1 MFIPLLQAVDKGS
14 SSSGAS
20 LGQLHYIT
28 DFIETLGFQLTLN
41 TVLVIVVLLFTA
53 KGVVKFFEQF
63 FQTKVQQYFI
73 TQVQFKL
80 LQNLREVSY
89 AGFLKLDAGKIQNT
103 IIAEVYRMSQAIKNY
118 LKAGQSLFILCT
130 YMTLAFLAN
139 YQFALLVVVSAGVT
153 NIFYKN
159 IYKNLKTASVTISRK
174 GHDIN
179 AYLIEAVHHFKYLK
193 STNYFG
199 KFSKKLKRIIRETEG
214 LRKKTGYYNAL
225 TTGLREPMVVLIVVF
240 VIYMQVNLMGGNLSS
255 IILSLLLFYRGL
267 NFLMIIQSEWQNFIQ
282 NTGALVTA
290 TSVSEEM
297 EAMKEAAGSEEFT
310 ALKEEIVLDN
320 VNFCYEAKVVLQK
333 VNMRIP
339 KNHTIALTGTS
350 GSGKTTLANV
360 IAGLVHPSSGRVIV
374 DGQPLS
380 GYELNSYRSKIGY
393 ISQESVIFNDT
404 IFNNITFWSDPTPEN
419 IERFW
424 EVVNLAS
431 LVEFVNSQAEKEQA
445 PLGDNGVLISG
456 GQRQRISIARE
467 LYKKPDILILDEA
480 TSSLDSETE
489 SIIQENVER
498 LHGAYTMI
506 IIAHR
511 LSTIR
516 NADHIYLLDKGK
528 IVIAGNYADLMDS
541 SNKFQALVSLQQL

>member
-1 MFIPLLQAVDKGS
+1 
-14 SSSGAS
+14 
-20 LGQLHYIT
+20 
-28 DFIETLGFQLTLN
+28 
-41 TVLVIVVLLFTA
+41 
-53 KGVVKFFEQF
+53 
-63 FQTKVQQYFI
+63 
-73 TQVQFKL
+73 
-80 LQNLREVSY
+80 
-89 AGFLKLDAGKIQNT
+89 
-103 IIAEVYRMSQAIKNY
+103 
-118 LKAGQSLFILCT
+118 
-130 YMTLAFLAN
+130 
-139 YQFALLVVVSAGVT
+139 
-153 NIFYKN
+153 
-159 IYKNLKTASVTISRK
+159 
-174 GHDIN
+174 
-179 AYLIEAVHHFKYLK
+179 
-193 STNYFG
+193 
-199 KFSKKLKRIIRETEG
+199 
-214 LRKKTGYYNAL
+214 
-225 TTGLREPMVVLIVVF
+225 
-240 VIYMQVNLMGGNLSS
+240 
-255 IILSLLLFYRGL
+255 
-267 NFLMIIQSEWQNFIQ
+267 
-282 NTGALVTA
+282 
-290 TSVSEEM
+290 
-297 EAMKEAAGSEEFT
+297 
-310 ALKEEIVLDN
+310 
-320 VNFCYEAKVVLQK
+320 
-333 VNMRIP
+333 MRIP